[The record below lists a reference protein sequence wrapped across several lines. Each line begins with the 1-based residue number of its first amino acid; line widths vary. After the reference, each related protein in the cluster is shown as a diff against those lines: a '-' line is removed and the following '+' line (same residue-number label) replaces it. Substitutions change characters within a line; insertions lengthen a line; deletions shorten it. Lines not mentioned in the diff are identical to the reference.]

1 MARTP
6 VPPEW
11 KVTLPKPGY
20 AVNDDGTASG
30 GRPSK
35 LTDEVA
41 SKIIMALRLGAHQGP
56 AAAWAGVR
64 PETMSRW
71 MHAEGEPFE
80 SFQMKVKE
88 SEAWSEMKAVGVVTA
103 SKDAKDAIAF
113 LERRFPK
120 RWARVPSSTA
130 QATLAI
136 VDLGTMLDRI
146 EARRKDVTAPHDP
159 RPPRII
165 EHAPQPALPPARAKR
180 EPVA

>member
-11 KVTLPKPGY
+11 QVTLPRPGY
-20 AVNDDGTASG
+20 AINDDGTPSG

-35 LTDEVA
+35 LTDVVA
-41 SKIIMALRLGAHQGP
+41 SKIIVALRLGAHQGP

-71 MHAEGEPFE
+71 MHADGEPFE

-88 SEAWSEMKAVGVVTA
+88 SEAWAELKAVGVVTK
-103 SKDAKDAIAF
+103 SSDAKDAIAF

-120 RWARVPSSTA
+120 RWARVPSATA
-130 QATLAI
+130 QTTLAI
-136 VDLGTMLDRI
+136 MDLGTMLDRI

-159 RPPRII
+159 RPSRII
-165 EHAPQPALPPARAKR
+165 EHEALPPARPKR
-180 EPVA
+180 EPVL